1 MSGVPFISWLGHG
14 AADLAPPG
22 LFKGANANMLA
33 FEADITAM
41 QALADKLI
49 NPAGGGEV
57 VYKVLL
63 STAMVSFIDIARCSS
78 AVDVVGW
85 LPGRECAF
93 WVPLLESHPN
103 DPTLDRFVFW
113 APYIFINY
121 TIGLVVGRQTW
132 GWPKVLADIT
142 VASDNPAAPV
152 FDCATTYF
160 PTLSQTTQGVT
171 GSLFKITGLS
181 ADTQPQA
188 VWRAG
193 EQAFAALAEALL
205 EGVAKA
211 LVDDLGDLP
220 QVPSVALK
228 QFRQP
233 GAEEIACYQAIC
245 DSPIEIIAF
254 RDGGLLPDGLT
265 LEITTCQSHPIV
277 ADFLGQAPN
286 PGFTSVPVLF
296 GAWSNVDFLALSG
309 SDIVV
314 TTA

>member
-1 MSGVPFISWLGHG
+1 
-14 AADLAPPG
+14 
-22 LFKGANANMLA
+22 MLA
-33 FEADITAM
+33 FEADNTAM
-41 QALADKLI
+41 QALAETLI

-160 PTLSQTTQGVT
+160 PTLSADHAG
-171 GSLFKITGLS
+171 GRPRSLFKITGLS
-181 ADTQPQA
+181 ADRPA
-188 VWRAG
+188 PGGMADGRAG
-193 EQAFAALAEALL
+193 LRPPWPRPSSKVWPRPSWTISATCRRSLAW
-205 EGVAKA
+205 
-211 LVDDLGDLP
+211 
-220 QVPSVALK
+220 
-228 QFRQP
+228 R
-233 GAEEIACYQAIC
+233 
-245 DSPIEIIAF
+245 
-254 RDGGLLPDGLT
+254 
-265 LEITTCQSHPIV
+265 
-277 ADFLGQAPN
+277 
-286 PGFTSVPVLF
+286 
-296 GAWSNVDFLALSG
+296 
-309 SDIVV
+309 
-314 TTA
+314 